1 MANTLSAEPSP
12 RILTLKLARL
22 WETLASHIECAGTI
36 EASTVANKARLPGPV
51 KLDLSHRDPLSGLR
65 VVSPAFSSVPL

>member
-12 RILTLKLARL
+12 RILTLKLALL

-36 EASTVANKARLPGPV
+36 EASTATNKTKLPGLV
-51 KLDLSHRDPLSGLR
+51 KLDLSHRDPSPGLR
-65 VVSPAFSSVPL
+65 VVSLAFSSVPL